1 MINEYALNKIP
12 PNHMQQ
18 KLIELKGEIDI
29 STIIEEYFNITL
41 SVMNRI
47 ARQKISNE
55 IKDLNNT
62 LNQFELINFYRILHS
77 MTSEYMFF
85 SSVHLPE

>member
-18 KLIELKGEIDI
+18 KLIELKREIDI
-29 STIIEEYFNITL
+29 STIIEEDFNITL

>member
-1 MINEYALNKIP
+1 
-12 PNHMQQ
+12 MQQ

-29 STIIEEYFNITL
+29 STIIAEDLNITL

-62 LNQFELINFYRILHS
+62 LNQFELINFYRILHT

-85 SSVHLPE
+85 LSAHLPE

>member
-18 KLIELKGEIDI
+18 KQIELKGEIDI
-29 STIIEEYFNITL
+29 STIIEDFNITL

>member
-1 MINEYALNKIP
+1 
-12 PNHMQQ
+12 MQQ

-29 STIIEEYFNITL
+29 STIIAEDLNITL

-62 LNQFELINFYRILHS
+62 LNQFELINFYRILHT
-77 MTSEYMFF
+77 MTSEYMFLL
-85 SSVHLPE
+85 SAHLPE